1 MDRGYFDFWRL
12 NRLAKQGAFFV
23 TRSKQHLLFYV
34 VRSQPVDR
42 TTGLRCDQEIRLRGY
57 VTKENYPNSLRRIR
71 FYDTEQARSL
81 IFLTNQFTL
90 PALQIAELYRQ
101 RWKIEL
107 FFRWIKQHLR
117 IRKFV
122 GNSENAVRIQIWSAI
137 SSYLLVAILK
147 KTLNLEAS
155 LHEILQVV
163 SVTPFEKVPIQE
175 LFNKEPAPF
184 HTEIQPNDLPNLFS

>member
-12 NRLAKQGAFFV
+12 NRLARRGAFFV
-23 TRSKQHLLFYV
+23 TSSKQHLLFHV

-42 TTGLRCDQEIRLRGY
+42 TMGLRCDQEIRLRGY
-57 VTKENYPNSLRRIR
+57 VTKDNYPNSLRRIR

-90 PALQIAELYRQ
+90 PAIQIAELYRQ

-147 KTLNLEAS
+147 KTLNLEGTGHTSPYLSAS
-155 LHEILQVV
+155 KKLWR
-163 SVTPFEKVPIQE
+163 
-175 LFNKEPAPF
+175 N
-184 HTEIQPNDLPNLFS
+184 N